1 MEKRT
6 EAGRAAKQEY
16 NRQYNRDNYDQI
28 KIQVPKGGREL
39 IKQQAAN
46 RNLSMTQYI
55 LSAID
60 EFEKK

>member
-6 EAGRAAKQEY
+6 EAGRAAKHEY

-28 KIQVPKGGREL
+28 KIQVPKGGRER
-39 IKQQAAN
+39 IKRQAAN
-46 RNLSMTQYI
+46 KNLSMTQYI